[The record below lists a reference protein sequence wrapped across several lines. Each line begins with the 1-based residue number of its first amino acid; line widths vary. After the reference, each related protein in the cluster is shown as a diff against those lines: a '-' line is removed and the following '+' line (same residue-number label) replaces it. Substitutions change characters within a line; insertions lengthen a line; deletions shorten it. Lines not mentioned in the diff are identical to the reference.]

1 LTPWWFCL
9 FKHRRKDKV
18 LAGVNLNINIAG
30 GERMVKLSE
39 AKVGQKLK
47 IVSIEGAS
55 SAKQRLK
62 EMGLTKGVVL
72 EVVKVAPLGDP
83 IDVLVRG
90 YHLSIRKKEAELVEG

>member
-1 LTPWWFCL
+1 MA
-9 FKHRRKDKV
+9 R
-18 LAGVNLNINIAG
+18 
-30 GERMVKLSE
+30 LSE

-55 SAKQRLK
+55 SVKQRLK

-83 IDVLVRG
+83 IDVLVKD
-90 YHLSIRKKEAELVEG
+90 YHLSIRKKEAELVEVEVVS